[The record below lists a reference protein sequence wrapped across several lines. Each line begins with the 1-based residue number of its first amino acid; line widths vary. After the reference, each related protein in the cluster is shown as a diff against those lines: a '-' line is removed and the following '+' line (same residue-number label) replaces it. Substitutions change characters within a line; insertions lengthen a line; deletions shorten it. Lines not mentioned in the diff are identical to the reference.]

1 MTAKPE
7 NVKTKKTAR
16 SEKIETK
23 EVAKTEIAEPAMMRV
38 MDYLP
43 APEELARYEK
53 VVPGGAERILEM
65 AEQQS
70 RHRREIEERSVSAE
84 IRGAKLKQVLTFVL
98 ALATGV
104 LGGVLL
110 ITGSE
115 LAGLMVLLV
124 DAAAVVGI
132 AIYGNRGAEE

>member
-1 MTAKPE
+1 MTTKSE
-7 NVKTKKTAR
+7 NVKAKSAKKAGIVRPVEDQMTTTR
-16 SEKIETK
+16 
-23 EVAKTEIAEPAMMRV
+23 ML
-38 MDYLP
+38 DFLP
-43 APEELARYEK
+43 APEDLARYEK

-70 RHRREIEERSVSAE
+70 RHRREMEDKSVSAE

-132 AIYGNRGAEE
+132 TIYGNKGTEE

>member
-1 MTAKPE
+1 MATKSENAKAKTAK
-7 NVKTKKTAR
+7 K
-16 SEKIETK
+16 SD
-23 EVAKTEIAEPAMMRV
+23 KTEVVRTEITEPMMTRV
-38 MDYLP
+38 MDFLP

-70 RHRREIEERSVSAE
+70 MHRREMEEKSVSAE
-84 IRGAKLKQVLTFVL
+84 IRGARIKQVLTFVL
-98 ALATGV
+98 ALAAGV
-104 LGGVLL
+104 LGGALL

-115 LAGLMVLLV
+115 LAGLMVILV

-132 AIYGNRGAEE
+132 AIYGKRETEE

>member
-1 MTAKPE
+1 MAEKSE
-7 NVKTKKTAR
+7 NVKTKRTR
-16 SEKIETK
+16 
-23 EVAKTEIAEPAMMRV
+23 KTEMAKATEGQAVATRML
-38 MDYLP
+38 DFLP

-70 RHRREIEERSVSAE
+70 MHRREMEEKSVSAE
-84 IRGAKLKQVLTFVL
+84 IRGAKMKQVLTFVL
-98 ALATGV
+98 ALAAGV

-124 DAAAVVGI
+124 DAAAIVGI

>member
-1 MTAKPE
+1 MAGKSE
-7 NVKTKKTAR
+7 NVKTKR
-16 SEKIETK
+16 TK
-23 EVAKTEIAEPAMMRV
+23 KAEMAKAAEEQTVATRMLEF
-38 MDYLP
+38 LP

-65 AEQQS
+65 AEKQS
-70 RHRREIEERSVSAE
+70 MHRREMEEKSVSAE
-84 IRGAKLKQVLTFVL
+84 IRGAKIKQVLTFVL

-115 LAGLMVLLV
+115 LAGLMVILV
-124 DAAAVVGI
+124 DAAAIVGI